1 MKNISNISPQNSF
14 GFTPL
19 HFAAAKGC
27 LSICQLINEN
37 YGRLDM
43 ADNSGI
49 TPIHIAAIRGHLSV
63 YQFLLQQLEDKNP
76 KVNFNLSFSQLI
88 RKIRIEYSIDI
99 SNICLLL
106 QADEKW
112 AYL

>member
-43 ADNSGI
+43 VDNSGI

-63 YQFLLQQLEDKNP
+63 YQFLLQQLDDKNP
-76 KVNFNLSFSQLI
+76 KVNFNCDFS
-88 RKIRIEYSIDI
+88 E
-99 SNICLLL
+99 
-106 QADEKW
+106 
-112 AYL
+112 